1 MQLKLWLGFLWILLS
16 PTLFCS
22 ADNGK
27 SVHLK
32 VVSILEEPFLR
43 LKSHEDLAAST
54 LSGNSRYM
62 GYIKDLMDE
71 VSRVAG
77 FNYSIYPDP
86 DEKYGHQ
93 ISYNGTW
100 DGMIGQLIGKNADV
114 AAGALTITKKRS
126 TVVQFSPAFMK
137 YGISILM
144 NKMDVITD
152 SDESSADILYF
163 LKPFSSGVWISLIFA
178 WIIISLLL
186 LLNHRFNPYDVFD
199 RIVQD
204 SRERQSQQNNNCFH
218 EMRECFWLA
227 LTGFLYNGSWQPR
240 SLASRSLMIIWWM
253 FRFVSVATYVILL
266 FRGMKTFRT
275 ETDFE
280 IQYNSARDLLNNT
293 KIKFG
298 AIENGVTSNFLKYS
312 TNPVYKEIYNRS
324 TNVRS
329 AYGGIGRVK
338 RGGYAY
344 FGESTLLEYVSAR
357 DCSLIQIGGLLNS
370 NEYGLALPIG
380 SPYNTR
386 VRDAVT
392 LLQQNRVLDELYK
405 KWWHATSPVDCGKLD
420 TNSRAAP
427 RVGAGK
433 IFSTDSVPEETHV
446 IYLNTFVG
454 PLVMLI
460 IGVFI
465 SLIFLGVEI
474 GFSRWT
480 K

>member
-100 DGMIGQLIGKNADV
+100 DGMIGQLIGK
-114 AAGALTITKKRS
+114 
-126 TVVQFSPAFMK
+126 
-137 YGISILM
+137 
-144 NKMDVITD
+144 
-152 SDESSADILYF
+152 
-163 LKPFSSGVWISLIFA
+163 
-178 WIIISLLL
+178 ISLLL